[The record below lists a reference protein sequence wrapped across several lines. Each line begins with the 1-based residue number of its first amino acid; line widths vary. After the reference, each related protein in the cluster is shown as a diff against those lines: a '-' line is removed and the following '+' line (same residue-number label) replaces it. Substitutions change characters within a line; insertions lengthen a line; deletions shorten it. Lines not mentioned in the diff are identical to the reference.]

1 MNTPKTG
8 FTCGAMDLLHA
19 GHILMLQDCKS
30 QCEHLIVGIHTNP
43 QLDRPEKNKPI
54 QSIIERYIQ
63 LSGCVYVDEIIPY
76 ETEADLIELLKA
88 VPIDIRF
95 VGSDWKDK
103 PFTGYDLPGMLE
115 KTFYNDR
122 THDYS
127 SSGLRKRIYQS
138 STSNQ

>member
-43 QLDRPEKNKPI
+43 QLDR
-54 QSIIERYIQ
+54 
-63 LSGCVYVDEIIPY
+63 IPY

-122 THDYS
+122 AHDYS